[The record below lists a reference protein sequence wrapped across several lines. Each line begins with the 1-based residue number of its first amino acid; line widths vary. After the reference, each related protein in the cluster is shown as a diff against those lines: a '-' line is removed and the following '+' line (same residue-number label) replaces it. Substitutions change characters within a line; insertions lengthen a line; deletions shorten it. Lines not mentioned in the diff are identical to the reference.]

1 MSLSYWKQKLMLICY
16 HSQQWLYITSVL
28 YCPAA
33 YFIKATLLLLTARV
47 FAAYERAAKAI
58 NWFVVVLA
66 VAYIPIQFIKMFVCV
81 PIESFWDPSVKPTRC
96 LSQAKAF
103 IFDLSLA
110 ILTDAII
117 LIIPIVLTW
126 RLTMPLAQRLKIAGM
141 LSAGGVALGVTT
153 FRMYLLSTYLVT
165 TDITSR
171 FVYLDITV

>member
-1 MSLSYWKQKLMLICY
+1 MLTP
-16 HSQQWLYITSVL
+16 HRSEQWLYVTSVL

-58 NWFVVVLA
+58 KWIVVVLA
-66 VAYIPIQFIKMFVCV
+66 IAYIPIQFIKMFVCV
-81 PIESFWDPSVKPTRC
+81 PIESFWNHSIEPTRC
-96 LSQAKAF
+96 LNQAKAF

-126 RLTMPLAQRLKIAGM
+126 RLTMPLGQRLKIAAM
-141 LSAGGVALGVTT
+141 LSAGGVALGITT
-153 FRMYLLSTYLVT
+153 FRMYLLSMYLVT

>member
-1 MSLSYWKQKLMLICY
+1 MLTS
-16 HSQQWLYITSVL
+16 HRSQQWLYITSVL

-58 NWFVVVLA
+58 KWFVVVLA
-66 VAYIPIQFIKMFVCV
+66 IAYIPIQFIKMFVCV
-81 PIESFWDPSVKPTRC
+81 PIESFWNHSIKPTRC

-117 LIIPIVLTW
+117 LIIPIALTW
-126 RLTMPLAQRLKIAGM
+126 RLTMPLAQRLKIAAM

-153 FRMYLLSTYLVT
+153 FRMYLLSIYLVT
-165 TDITSR
+165 TDITSK

>member
-1 MSLSYWKQKLMLICY
+1 MLILYC
-16 HSQQWLYITSVL
+16 SRKWLYITSVL

-58 NWFVVVLA
+58 HWFVVLLA
-66 VAYIPIQFIKMFVCV
+66 VAYVPIQLIKIFVCV
-81 PIESFWDPSVKPTRC
+81 PIQSFWDPSVRPTRC

-110 ILTDAII
+110 ILTDTII
-117 LIIPIVLTW
+117 LIIPIVLIW
-126 RLTMPLAQRLKIAGM
+126 NLSMPLTQRLKIAAM

-153 FRMYLLSTYLVT
+153 FRMYLLSMYLVT
-165 TDITSR
+165 TDITSK
-171 FVYLDITV
+171 FVYLDVTV